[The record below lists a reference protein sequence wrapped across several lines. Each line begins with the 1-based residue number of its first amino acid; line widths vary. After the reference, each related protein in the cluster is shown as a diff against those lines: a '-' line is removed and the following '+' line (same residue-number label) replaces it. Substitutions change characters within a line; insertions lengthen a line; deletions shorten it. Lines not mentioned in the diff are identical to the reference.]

1 MKTIYDEL
9 DIELI
14 EKLFDN
20 NYDFLY
26 NNDVDT
32 VDTYVLS
39 SLFDV
44 FNKKEKFNDLV
55 CKFNAKRHDFIS
67 SDREAAAFMMAL
79 LFVLFG
85 YLEKVVINEK

>member
-9 DIELI
+9 NLELI
-14 EKLFDN
+14 AELFN
-20 NYDFLY
+20 ENYDFLY
-26 NNDVDT
+26 NNNDI
-32 VDTYVLS
+32 DTYVLS

-44 FNKKEKFNDLV
+44 FNKKRNFNDLV
-55 CKFNAKRHDFIS
+55 CQFNAKRHDFIS

>member
-9 DIELI
+9 EIELI
-14 EKLFDN
+14 EKLFND
-20 NYDFLY
+20 NYDFIY

-32 VDTYVLS
+32 DVLS

-44 FNKKEKFNDLV
+44 FNKKENFNDLV

-85 YLEKVVINEK
+85 LEKVVINEK

>member
-9 DIELI
+9 NLEVIA
-14 EKLFDN
+14 KLFND
-20 NYDFLY
+20 NYDFIY
-26 NNDVDT
+26 NNDIDT
-32 VDTYVLS
+32 DVLS
-39 SLFDV
+39 SLFDA

-79 LFVLFG
+79 LFVMLNH
-85 YLEKVVINEK
+85 LERVVINEK

>member
-9 DIELI
+9 DIEVI
-14 EKLFDN
+14 AKLFND
-20 NYDFLY
+20 NYDFIY
-26 NNDVDT
+26 NND

-44 FNKKEKFNDLV
+44 FNKKENFNDLV

-79 LFVLFG
+79 LFALFG
-85 YLEKVVINEK
+85 YLEKVIINEK

>member
-9 DIELI
+9 NLELI
-14 EKLFDN
+14 AELFND

-26 NNDVDT
+26 NNNDI
-32 VDTYVLS
+32 DTYVLS

-55 CKFNAKRHDFIS
+55 CKFNTKRHDFIS

-79 LFVLFG
+79 LFTLFG
-85 YLEKVVINEK
+85 YLEKVIINEK

>member
-1 MKTIYDEL
+1 MKNIYDEL
-9 DIELI
+9 DIEVI
-14 EKLFDN
+14 AKLFND
-20 NYDFLY
+20 NYDFIY
-26 NNDVDT
+26 NND

-44 FNKKEKFNDLV
+44 FNKKENFNDLV
-55 CKFNAKRHDFIS
+55 CKFNAKLHDFIS

>member
-9 DIELI
+9 NFELI
-14 EKLFDN
+14 AEMFN
-20 NYDFLY
+20 ENYDFIY
-26 NNDVDT
+26 NND

-39 SLFDV
+39 SLFDA
-44 FNKKEKFNDLV
+44 FNKNEKFNDLV

>member
-9 DIELI
+9 NLEVIA
-14 EKLFDN
+14 KLFND
-20 NYDFLY
+20 NYDFIY
-26 NNDVDT
+26 NND

-44 FNKKEKFNDLV
+44 FNKKENFNDLV

-85 YLEKVVINEK
+85 LEKVVINEK

>member
-14 EKLFDN
+14 EKLFND
-20 NYDFLY
+20 NYDFIY

-32 VDTYVLS
+32 DVLS
-39 SLFDV
+39 SLFGA
-44 FNKKEKFNDLV
+44 FIKKRNFKDFV

-79 LFVLFG
+79 LFVMLNH
-85 YLEKVVINEK
+85 LERVVINEK

>member
-9 DIELI
+9 DIEVI
-14 EKLFDN
+14 AKLFND
-20 NYDFLY
+20 NYDFIY
-26 NNDVDT
+26 SND

-39 SLFDV
+39 SLFDA
-44 FNKKEKFNDLV
+44 FNKKENFNDLV

>member
-9 DIELI
+9 NLEVIA
-14 EKLFDN
+14 KLFND
-20 NYDFLY
+20 NYDFIY
-26 NNDVDT
+26 NND

-39 SLFDV
+39 SLFDAFV
-44 FNKKEKFNDLV
+44 KKEKFNDLV

>member
-9 DIELI
+9 NLELI
-14 EKLFDN
+14 AEMFN
-20 NYDFLY
+20 ENYDFLY

-32 VDTYVLS
+32 YVLS
-39 SLFDV
+39 SLFDA

-79 LFVLFG
+79 LFTLFG